1 MRTLDRERDDAA
13 LLPGLVWPSDVNGV
27 PAGGLEFQKD
37 ARVVWEVGGGVAPR
51 GCLERPWSRSDAVEA
66 LPKLARSGE
75 AVISELFLVLFVLDV
90 DGSIVG
96 SWDEC

>member
-51 GCLERPWSRSDAVEA
+51 GCLERPW
-66 LPKLARSGE
+66 LARSGE